1 MSRLQTQLEIMMKRF
16 EVYKKINDQWVFQGM
31 APSLTPEEAIATIK
45 RYILNSSAKEWKA
58 KELKVTKR

>member
-1 MSRLQTQLEIMMKRF
+1 MKRF
-16 EVYKKINDQWVFQGM
+16 EVYKKITDKWVFQGM
-31 APSLTPEEAIATIK
+31 APAIDGDQAISIIK

>member
-1 MSRLQTQLEIMMKRF
+1 MKRF